1 MNQKPMVIALAV
13 GLLSQIA
20 GAHPQSQAPTS
31 IVGRFSGPFEGG
43 DGTVEITG
51 SAPRYH
57 VHILVGADGCGGG
70 VEGPASLDS
79 KGRLVMVAKPAPA
92 EEACQV
98 TLTRSGSGWDVA
110 NEGNCGFY
118 HGASCEFSG
127 KVKPD

>member
-1 MNQKPMVIALAV
+1 MNHKPVVIALVV
-13 GLLSQIA
+13 GMLSLIA
-20 GAHPQSQAPTS
+20 GAQAQSQGAAS
-31 IVGRFSGPFEGG
+31 IVGRFSGPFDGG

-70 VEGPASLDS
+70 VEGPASLDT
-79 KGRLVMVAKPAPA
+79 KGRLVMVAKPAPD
-92 EEACQV
+92 EQACRV

-118 HGASCEFSG
+118 HSAACEFSG
-127 KVKPD
+127 KVKRD